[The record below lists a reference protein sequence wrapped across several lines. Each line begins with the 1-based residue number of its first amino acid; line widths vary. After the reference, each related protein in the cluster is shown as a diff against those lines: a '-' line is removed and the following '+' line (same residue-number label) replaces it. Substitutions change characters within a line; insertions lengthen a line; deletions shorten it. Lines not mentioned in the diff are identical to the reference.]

1 VTTATEL
8 EPRSDAG
15 ERDRIRSG
23 VRFCTVVFIGL
34 RLLVFVVGLV
44 SVGPIPSRGAV
55 SVPGWPPPGNGPG
68 WSILFTAWE
77 RFDALWF
84 LRIAA
89 SGYRAGDGSA
99 AFFPVFPLAIR
110 AVSFVLGG
118 HPFAAGMLVS
128 NLCFLGALIVL
139 YLLTSSELSE
149 DLARRTI
156 LYLAFF
162 PTAYFF
168 LMPYSEAPFLLLAVT
183 SYWAARRE
191 RWWLAA
197 LAGALAAATRPVG
210 IVLAPALAAEA
221 IQRSRESASS
231 PWPGLAAA
239 AAVPL
244 GLLSYLG
251 YWWHRSGDLLAPIH
265 QQASWERTPTW
276 PWTTIVRG
284 TEYAFRYLGGANG
297 GYWMIDWIIVVPV
310 LVVSMYALFRFRISA
325 WIYLWG
331 GLLIPL
337 TFVFP
342 DRPLMSV
349 PRFVLPLFP
358 AFWALAEVTERYRIP
373 RWAVV
378 GAEAAVLGLLAVMT
392 VNWYYIF

>member
-8 EPRSDAG
+8 EPRTDPSD
-15 ERDRIRSG
+15 RDRIRSG
-23 VRFCTVVFIGL
+23 VRFCALVFLGL
-34 RLLVFVVGLV
+34 RLLVFAIGLV
-44 SVGPIPSRGAV
+44 SVGPIPSHGAV

-84 LRIAA
+84 LRIAT

-99 AFFPVFPLAIR
+99 AFFPAFPLAIR

-139 YLLTSSELSE
+139 FFLTSSELSE
-149 DLARRTI
+149 DAARRTV

-168 LMPYSEAPFLLLAVT
+168 LMPYSEALFLLLAVT
-183 SYWAARRE
+183 SYWGARRD

-197 LAGALAAATRPVG
+197 LAGALAAATRNVG
-210 IVLAPALAAEA
+210 IVLAPTLAVEA
-221 IQRSRESASS
+221 VQRSRESGRPA
-231 PWPGLAAA
+231 WPGVAAA

-244 GLLSYLG
+244 GLLAYLG
-251 YWWHRSGDLLAPIH
+251 YWWDRSGDLLAPIH
-265 QQASWERTPTW
+265 QQASWERSPTW
-276 PWTTIVRG
+276 PWTTIARG
-284 TEYAFRYLGGANG
+284 TEYAFRFVGGDGG
-297 GYWMIDWIIVVPV
+297 GYWMIDWLVVVPIL
-310 LVVSMYALFRFRISA
+310 LVSVYALFRLRASA
-325 WIYLWG
+325 SIYLWG

-337 TFVFP
+337 TFVFG
-342 DRPLMSV
+342 DRPLMSM

-358 AFWALAEVTERYRIP
+358 AFWALADLTERYRIP
-373 RWAVV
+373 RWAVIGV
-378 GAEAAVLGLLAVMT
+378 EAAGLGLLGLLT